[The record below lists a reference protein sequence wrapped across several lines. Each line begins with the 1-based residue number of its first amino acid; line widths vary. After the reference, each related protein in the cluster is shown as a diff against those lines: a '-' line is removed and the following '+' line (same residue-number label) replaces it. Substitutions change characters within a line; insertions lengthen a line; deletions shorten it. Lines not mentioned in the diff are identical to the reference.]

1 LSARGQLV
9 RYISLVTDDL
19 QYARFRAKIREVAP
33 TTEKAIM
40 TIAEELRAEGLEK
53 GIKKGIRKGIKQGL
67 QRTLVSLLRL
77 KFGELSDDD
86 LARLQRLDEAAL
98 EGCLARV
105 LVADSVAAVF
115 GD

>member
-1 LSARGQLV
+1 LSALGQLV

-53 GIKKGIRKGIKQGL
+53 GIKKGIKQGL

-77 KFGELSDDD
+77 KFGELSDDN
-86 LARLQRLDEAAL
+86 LARVDRLDEAAL
-98 EGCLARV
+98 DGCLARV